1 MNKIRVGLY
10 VIMSLSILVS
20 SITLVA
26 SLIFLL
32 RQDMVKAIIYF
43 ILTLFWLISLVINIK
58 LLKSW
63 NSISEKDLGYQ
74 DDN

>member
-10 VIMSLSILVS
+10 VIMSSSILVS

-43 ILTLFWLISLVINIK
+43 ILTLFWLIGLVINIK
-58 LLKSW
+58 LLKRW

>member
-26 SLIFLL
+26 SLIILL

-43 ILTLFWLISLVINIK
+43 ILTLFWLIGLVINIK
-58 LLKSW
+58 LLKRW

>member
-43 ILTLFWLISLVINIK
+43 SLTLFWLIGLVINIK
-58 LLKSW
+58 LLKRW

>member
-20 SITLVA
+20 SITPVA

-43 ILTLFWLISLVINIK
+43 ILTLFWLIGLVINIK
-58 LLKSW
+58 LLKRW

>member
-1 MNKIRVGLY
+1 MNKIRVELY
-10 VIMSLSILVS
+10 VIMSLSILVF

-43 ILTLFWLISLVINIK
+43 ILTLFWLIGLVINIK
-58 LLKSW
+58 LLKRW

>member
-43 ILTLFWLISLVINIK
+43 ILILFWLIGLVINIK
-58 LLKSW
+58 LLKRW

>member
-43 ILTLFWLISLVINIK
+43 ILTLFWLIGLVINIK
-58 LLKSW
+58 LLKRW

-74 DDN
+74 HDN

>member
-10 VIMSLSILVS
+10 VIMSSSILVS

-43 ILTLFWLISLVINIK
+43 ILTLFWLMGLVINIK
-58 LLKSW
+58 LLKRW

>member
-10 VIMSLSILVS
+10 VIMSLSVLVS

-43 ILTLFWLISLVINIK
+43 ILTLFWLIGLVINIK

>member
-43 ILTLFWLISLVINIK
+43 ILILFRLIGLVINIK
-58 LLKSW
+58 LLKRW

>member
-1 MNKIRVGLY
+1 MNKIGVGLY

-43 ILTLFWLISLVINIK
+43 ILILFWLIGLVINIK
-58 LLKSW
+58 LLKRW

>member
-10 VIMSLSILVS
+10 VIMSLSILVF

-43 ILTLFWLISLVINIK
+43 ILTLFWLIGLVINIK
-58 LLKSW
+58 LLKRW

>member
-10 VIMSLSILVS
+10 VIMSLSILVFN
-20 SITLVA
+20 ITLVA

-43 ILTLFWLISLVINIK
+43 ILTLFWLIGLVINIK
-58 LLKSW
+58 LLKRW
-63 NSISEKDLGYQ
+63 NSISKKDLGYQ

>member
-43 ILTLFWLISLVINIK
+43 ILTLFWLIGLVINIK
-58 LLKSW
+58 LLKRR

>member
-10 VIMSLSILVS
+10 VIMSLSILVF

-43 ILTLFWLISLVINIK
+43 ILTLFWLIGLIINIK
-58 LLKSW
+58 LLKRW

>member
-10 VIMSLSILVS
+10 IIMSLSILVF

-43 ILTLFWLISLVINIK
+43 ILTLFWLIGLVINIK
-58 LLKSW
+58 LLKRW

>member
-10 VIMSLSILVS
+10 VIMSLSILVF

-43 ILTLFWLISLVINIK
+43 ILTLFWLIGLVINIK
-58 LLKSW
+58 FLKRW

>member
-20 SITLVA
+20 SITLVV

-43 ILTLFWLISLVINIK
+43 ILTLFWLIGLVINIK
-58 LLKSW
+58 LLKRW

>member
-10 VIMSLSILVS
+10 VIMSSSILVS
-20 SITLVA
+20 TLVA

-43 ILTLFWLISLVINIK
+43 ILTLFWLIGLVINIK
-58 LLKSW
+58 LLKRW

>member
-43 ILTLFWLISLVINIK
+43 ILTLFWLIGLVINIK
-58 LLKSW
+58 SLKRW

>member
-10 VIMSLSILVS
+10 VIMSLSILVF

-58 LLKSW
+58 LLKRW

>member
-10 VIMSLSILVS
+10 VIMSLSILVF

-32 RQDMVKAIIYF
+32 RQDMVKEIIYF
-43 ILTLFWLISLVINIK
+43 ILTLFWLIGLVINIK
-58 LLKSW
+58 LLKRW

>member
-10 VIMSLSILVS
+10 VIMSLSILVF
-20 SITLVA
+20 SITLVT

-43 ILTLFWLISLVINIK
+43 ILTLFWLIGLVINIK
-58 LLKSW
+58 LLKRW

>member
-10 VIMSLSILVS
+10 VIMSLSILVF

-43 ILTLFWLISLVINIK
+43 ILILFWLIGLVINIK
-58 LLKSW
+58 LLKRW

>member
-1 MNKIRVGLY
+1 MNKIIVGLY

-43 ILTLFWLISLVINIK
+43 ILTLFWLIGLVINIK
-58 LLKSW
+58 LLKRW

>member
-10 VIMSLSILVS
+10 VIMSLSILVF

-43 ILTLFWLISLVINIK
+43 FLTLFWLIGLVINIK
-58 LLKSW
+58 LLKRW

>member
-43 ILTLFWLISLVINIK
+43 ILTLFWLIGLVINIK
-58 LLKSW
+58 LLKRW
-63 NSISEKDLGYQ
+63 K
-74 DDN
+74 

>member
-1 MNKIRVGLY
+1 MNKIRAGLY

-43 ILTLFWLISLVINIK
+43 ILTLFWLIGLVINIK
-58 LLKSW
+58 LLKRW

>member
-10 VIMSLSILVS
+10 VIMSSSILVS

-43 ILTLFWLISLVINIK
+43 ILILFWLIGLVINIK
-58 LLKSW
+58 LLKRW